1 MGDDAGDK
9 EEATSPEAR
18 DRQLAHEQLAKAQGS
33 NSKAAHGKQK
43 STDHKQ
49 PLINPWT
56 PQGNVNKNMQ
66 KAE

>member
-9 EEATSPEAR
+9 EEAQEAR
-18 DRQLAHEQLAKAQGS
+18 DRQLVHEQLAKAQGS
-33 NSKAAHGKQK
+33 NSKAIHSKQK